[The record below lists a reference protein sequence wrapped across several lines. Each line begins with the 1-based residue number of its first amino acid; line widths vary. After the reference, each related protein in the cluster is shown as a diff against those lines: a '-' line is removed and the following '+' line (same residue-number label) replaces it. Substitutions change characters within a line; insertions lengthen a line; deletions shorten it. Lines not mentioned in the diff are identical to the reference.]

1 MAKKIRYV
9 APAALILIL
18 LPIFTLLCV
27 GASDLPQAPAV
38 SGGEAYVLY
47 DKTNRRYV
55 ASHNSDQKMNTS
67 TSAKIMMGLVACE
80 RLSDRLDETV
90 TVTSEMLSA
99 VAGYNMKL
107 SDGEKIK
114 VIDLLYGAICGSY
127 NDAAYVLA
135 HVAGGGTEGFVA
147 LMNEKA
153 LSLGAKNTAYVNPL
167 GYPDHAAMYTTAE
180 DTLLIA
186 LAASENELYM
196 EICSSLK
203 RISLATNKSDSRQY
217 YNRNYLVSSA
227 ADPRYY
233 NINCAG
239 MNAGYSGEAGGWSV
253 VTLARDEGDVEYICV
268 LLGGKESEDGGKVYA
283 YESVNQL
290 VNWALKT
297 YNVYTVFPEGA
308 QLGTTKIGLT
318 GVAENDAPYVTSAA
332 VEVYIP
338 TTTGGDLSYT
348 IDIDKDLKAPL
359 KAGDEIGRVTVSSYG
374 EIVCVCPLELTEDYE
389 VNAVMLAIDK
399 LGQYTKSRAFV
410 ITLISFAV
418 LLISAIIYR
427 QNHRYESRGRYTR
440 KM

>member
-1 MAKKIRYV
+1 
-9 APAALILIL
+9 
-18 LPIFTLLCV
+18 
-27 GASDLPQAPAV
+27 
-38 SGGEAYVLY
+38 
-47 DKTNRRYV
+47 
-55 ASHNSDQKMNTS
+55 
-67 TSAKIMMGLVACE
+67 
-80 RLSDRLDETV
+80 
-90 TVTSEMLSA
+90 
-99 VAGYNMKL
+99 
-107 SDGEKIK
+107 
-114 VIDLLYGAICGSY
+114 
-127 NDAAYVLA
+127 
-135 HVAGGGTEGFVA
+135 
-147 LMNEKA
+147 
-153 LSLGAKNTAYVNPL
+153 
-167 GYPDHAAMYTTAE
+167 
-180 DTLLIA
+180 
-186 LAASENELYM
+186 
-196 EICSSLK
+196 
-203 RISLATNKSDSRQY
+203 
-217 YNRNYLVSSA
+217 
-227 ADPRYY
+227 
-233 NINCAG
+233 

-253 VTLARDEGDVEYICV
+253 VTLAKDEGDVEYICV
-268 LLGGKESEDGGKVYA
+268 LLGGKESEDSSRVYA

-318 GVAENDAPYVTSAA
+318 GVAENAAPYVTSAA

-418 LLISAIIYR
+418 LLVSAIIYR
-427 QNHRYESRGRYTR
+427 KNHRYESHGRYTR